1 MPSSTRA
8 FGTAEMAAPVSLT
21 VRPAAPSSGVR
32 EILGLLWQDKVATVS
47 AALLTLV
54 LACVLLGPWLLAD
67 QARAL
72 NLMARNAPPFSIDK
86 GWLFVLGADALGRS
100 LLARIVVASQNT
112 MLIAV
117 SAVAIS
123 MAIGGILGLIAG
135 YKGGWAS
142 AVLLRLADA
151 IMSFPSMLLA
161 VIVLFVFDPGVVNV
175 ILVLAV
181 SRIPIFLRT
190 VRAEVLEIK
199 ERMFVVAARAM
210 GARTD
215 RVLLRHVAPMILPTI
230 INLAALEIAFVMLVE
245 SGLSFLG
252 IGIQPPEVTWG
263 LMVADGRNYLGS
275 AWWLAFWPGVAIM
288 LVTMALNLLSNWLR
302 VVTDPVERWRLQTSV
317 GRHD

>member
-1 MPSSTRA
+1 MPSSIRA
-8 FGTAEMAAPVSLT
+8 SGTAEMTTPISLKLQT
-21 VRPAAPSSGVR
+21 SVPSSGFR
-32 EILGLLWQDKVATVS
+32 EAIGLLWRDKVATLS
-47 AALLTLV
+47 AILLLIV
-54 LACVLLGPWLLAD
+54 LACVLFGPWLLAD
-67 QARAL
+67 KARAV

-86 GWLFVLGADALGRS
+86 GWMFFLGADALGRS
-100 LLARIVVASQNT
+100 LLARIIVASQNT
-112 MLIAV
+112 MVIAA
-117 SAVAIS
+117 SAVCLS
-123 MAIGGILGLIAG
+123 MVIGGLFGLIAG
-135 YKGGWAS
+135 YKGGWVS
-142 AVLLRLADA
+142 ALLLRLADA

-161 VIVLFVFDPGVVNV
+161 VIVLFVFDPGVTNV
-175 ILVLAV
+175 IFVLAI

-199 ERMFVVAARAM
+199 ERMFVTAARAM

-215 RVLLRHVAPMILPTI
+215 RILLRHIAPMVLPTV

-302 VVTDPVERWRLQTSV
+302 VVTDPVERWRLQTTV

>member
-1 MPSSTRA
+1 
-8 FGTAEMAAPVSLT
+8 
-21 VRPAAPSSGVR
+21 
-32 EILGLLWQDKVATVS
+32 
-47 AALLTLV
+47 
-54 LACVLLGPWLLAD
+54 
-67 QARAL
+67 
-72 NLMARNAPPFSIDK
+72 
-86 GWLFVLGADALGRS
+86 
-100 LLARIVVASQNT
+100 
-112 MLIAV
+112 
-117 SAVAIS
+117 
-123 MAIGGILGLIAG
+123 
-135 YKGGWAS
+135 
-142 AVLLRLADA
+142 LLRLADA

-161 VIVLFVFDPGVVNV
+161 VIVLFVFDPGVTNV
-175 ILVLAV
+175 IFVLAI

-199 ERMFVVAARAM
+199 ERMFVTAARAM
-210 GARTD
+210 GAGTD
-215 RVLLRHVAPMILPTI
+215 RILLRHIAPMVLPTV

-302 VVTDPVERWRLQTSV
+302 VVTDPVERWRLQTTV